1 MDIQKKELTRR
12 DFIRVAS
19 AGAAGTSLAALHGHQ
34 SLAATSASG
43 IGTGETIK
51 RGGTLRVVV
60 QTDFQSMWPMMS
72 ENASPWDCFDP
83 LFKWRQDE
91 KGKWVPMPALVE
103 SWELGPSKAILKIRQ
118 GVKFHDGSSLDAE
131 VVHWN
136 IEQMRNNPRSSLQRH
151 LAPIDPK
158 NGAQALDKYTL
169 QINLTAPFASLPVML
184 SDFEYPAR
192 IVSKAAFE
200 KLGEDGLSRQAVG
213 TGPFRLVKWES
224 GTGLTV
230 KRFEDYWEKG
240 ADGKPLPYVDE
251 VVYRFIP
258 QDSVRM
264 VEMRTGNA
272 DFSDF
277 IPAKDVPA
285 LRNDPSLVYQQNE
298 FVASIYYFFFNAQKP
313 PFNENL
319 KLRQAV
325 QHAIDRE
332 AIAKVVGLGLG
343 KPVKYHFTAGT
354 VGYDESVP
362 YYWYNPERARQLLKE
377 AGYPGGLDVTLSIV
391 ARDIEQQQAEMMKQM
406 LDAVGIRTTIDAM
419 EQLAWSTKVL
429 KARNFQ
435 FATRRNLSQPDPD
448 RVLTMDW
455 TASSLAGAEIPEV
468 TQLASEGRA
477 SFDPQRR
484 HQVYVRAQKI
494 MYDSSWWGYLWMMPR
509 NYLLNKRVRNFPR
522 DIWAT
527 FMRERELWLA
537 S

>member
-1 MDIQKKELTRR
+1 MDMLKRELTRR
-12 DFIRVAS
+12 D
-19 AGAAGTSLAALHGHQ
+19 LLK
-34 SLAATSASG
+34 LAATAVAGSGLATQLAGQSRGPAAASAA
-43 IGTGETIK
+43 TGGAPIR

-60 QTDFQSMWPMMS
+60 QTDFQSMWPTMS

-83 LFKWRQDE
+83 LFRWRQDE
-91 KGKWVPMPALVE
+91 KGRWVPMPGLAE

-131 VVHWN
+131 VVRWN
-136 IEQMRNNPRSSLQRH
+136 IEQMRNNPKSALQRH
-151 LAPIDPK
+151 LAPVDPK
-158 NGAQALDKYTL
+158 SVGRALDKYTL
-169 QINLTAPFASLPVML
+169 QLNLTAPFASLPVTL
-184 SDFEYPAR
+184 SDFEYPAQ

-200 KLGEDGLSRQAVG
+200 KLGEDGLMKQAVG

-230 KRFEDYWEKG
+230 RRFEDYWQKG

-285 LRNDPSLVYQQNE
+285 LRGDPSLVYHQNE

-313 PFNENL
+313 PFHENL

-332 AIAKVVGLGLG
+332 AIARVVGLGLG
-343 KPVKYHFTAGT
+343 KPAKYHFTPGT

-362 YYWYNPERARQLLKE
+362 YYWYNPERAKQLVKE
-377 AGYPGGLDVTLSIV
+377 AGYPNGLDITLSIV

-429 KARNFQ
+429 KGRNFQ

-455 TASSLAGAEIPEV
+455 TSSSLAGAEIPELN
-468 TQLASEGRA
+468 QLGTEGRA
-477 SFDPQRR
+477 SFDAQRR
-484 HQVYVRAQKI
+484 HQIYVRAQKI
-494 MYDSSWWGYLWMMPR
+494 MYDSAWWGYLWMMPR